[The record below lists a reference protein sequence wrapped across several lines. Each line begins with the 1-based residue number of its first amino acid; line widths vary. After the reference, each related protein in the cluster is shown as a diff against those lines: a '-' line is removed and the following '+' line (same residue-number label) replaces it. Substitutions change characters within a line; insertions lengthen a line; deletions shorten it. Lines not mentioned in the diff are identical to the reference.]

1 MISPMWGIENIA
13 QINLSTERNKLMDIE
28 NGLVVSKGE
37 GKGVRWIG
45 SLGLVDANYYI

>member
-13 QINLSTERNKLMDIE
+13 QINISTDRNKFMDIE

-37 GKGVRWIG
+37 GKLTGN
-45 SLGLVDANYYI
+45 LGLIDEGNCLWNG